1 MPEIIGEAQ
10 SLDGFFALLDDHA
23 EARGALDAVDAAA
36 QQVEETWTTLRDQ
49 IRMLRD
55 HFDEEEA
62 VLLPVLD
69 ALAGSDHLTERLVE
83 DHRELRREFREFLA
97 DGQARMSP
105 MRLVADRLR
114 AHLNWE
120 ESVLLPHLQERLPA
134 ESLDA
139 LEQRCESFRRVRR
152 GSKSVIHRADRD
164 TFRNLHKQFR

>member
-1 MPEIIGEAQ
+1 MPEAVDQ
-10 SLDGFFALLDDHA
+10 AHGFIALMEDHA
-23 EARGALDAVDAAA
+23 QARGALDAVDAVM
-36 QQVEETWTTLRDQ
+36 QQAEETWITLRDE

-69 ALAGSDHLTERLVE
+69 ALPGGEHLAARLVE

-97 DGQARMSP
+97 DGQARLTP

-120 ESVLLPHLQERLPA
+120 ESVLLPHLAQRLPL
-134 ESLDA
+134 ESMEA
-139 LEQRCESFRRVRR
+139 IEQRCATFRRVRR
-152 GSKSVIHRADRD
+152 GTAVVHQADRN
-164 TFRNLHKQFR
+164 TFRNLHRELR

>member
-1 MPEIIGEAQ
+1 MPETVEGHT
-10 SLDGFFALLDDHA
+10 GFFALLDDHQ

-36 QQVEETWTTLRDQ
+36 RQVEETWETLRRQ

-62 VLLPVLD
+62 VLLPILD
-69 ALAGSDHLTERLVE
+69 ALPGGDHLVSRLLE

-97 DGQARMSP
+97 DGQARITP

-120 ESVLLPHLQERLPA
+120 ESVLLPHLEAQLPL
-134 ESLDA
+134 ESMEA
-139 LEQRCESFRRVRR
+139 IEQRCASFRRVRR
-152 GSKSVIHRADRD
+152 GSQAVVHQADRN